1 MFIEVVK
8 ENVDGDE
15 TRERIRQAIVRAL
28 PEEEG
33 AGVGGPGD
41 EVTQ

>member
-28 PEEEG
+28 PEEEDT
-33 AGVGGPGD
+33 GVLSSRD
-41 EVTQ
+41 ESAQ